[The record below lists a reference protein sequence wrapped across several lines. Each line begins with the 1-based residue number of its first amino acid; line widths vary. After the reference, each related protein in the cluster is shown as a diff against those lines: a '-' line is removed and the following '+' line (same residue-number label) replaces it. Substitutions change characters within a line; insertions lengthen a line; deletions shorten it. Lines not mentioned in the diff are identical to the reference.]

1 MFCMYADRVL
11 LDLGSAHTFPHNWY
25 NVTAFLLVHFP
36 STFRR
41 LSTGVEVSSHCRT
54 VSGWSLSLGSGVHV

>member
-11 LDLGSAHTFPHNWY
+11 LDLGSAHTIPQSWY
-25 NVTAFLLVHFP
+25 NVRASLLVHFL
-36 STFRR
+36 SKTRR

-54 VSGWSLSLGSGVHV
+54 VSGWSLSLGSDVDR